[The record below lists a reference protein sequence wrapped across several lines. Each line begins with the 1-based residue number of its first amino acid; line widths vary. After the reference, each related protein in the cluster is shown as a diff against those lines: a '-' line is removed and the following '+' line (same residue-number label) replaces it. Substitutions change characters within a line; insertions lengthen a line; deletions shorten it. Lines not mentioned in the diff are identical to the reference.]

1 MKRMQINMAAVCA
14 VAAIGAMLSGC
25 VALSPLVSQDPAVR
39 KQAME
44 QVTDQ
49 KELFFIAMNID
60 AGFFPSAHLS
70 GGEYPEDVRVMAV
83 NKLADPGYL
92 LRCAFWNDGD
102 LYEDEGA
109 DINELAFRGKTY
121 RAEGNWW
128 NLRTAVA
135 PGDAVRAAAR
145 EKICELEML
154 KKVAA
159 VVGGINAFGNG
170 GQGGGRRG
178 VSSGP
183 SAGASS
189 GGSGYVGILPRG
201 FMTKDRRFIEYAN
214 GDSAY
219 FDRQYAPVRPGN
231 PLDVTLTEIVEKQ
244 DLRGA
249 VAFLFN
255 ASSSGPTVAPK
266 AYAKAFSKLS
276 KINSKTASALFRK
289 VCMNGDKLRDDIREE
304 NKASFEEWKSMLFS
318 RIENPD
324 DSVLNA
330 YLSGMNGCGGDD
342 LAALFA
348 KIKDKKVLC
357 QVAQKMLGDKYM
369 ICGKYVE
376 SFSNDKLVR
385 FRTSSG
391 TLYEIKPDAARNLL
405 KALNDEDT
413 LAHLALT
420 AGLFSIRKAAAEK
433 IKNTEML
440 FTIATDKL
448 ENCPIDTSLKE
459 YDYDSNWSSIT
470 YKKSRANLRKAAI
483 EGVSD
488 VAVLKKIRS
497 QAGDQLTKQY
507 VSNRMAALGANDLDE
522 LLAYDKYDADLFT
535 YLESTKDEGVLQKL
549 AQGAKLKG
557 VRLMAARALGEKT
570 YAEIAAKEVPDGIE
584 NVPDGVVHVGAFR
597 LDMSIED
604 ALALFATLDPE
615 SNPKLYLDKK
625 VLCIANKGDWD
636 LAWADAKSLKVHWF
650 TLRTPFVKKL
660 VGFQSGSFDD
670 LERVVRKN
678 YLGDGGNVNFITKN
692 SVKQEIWEI
701 ANTDGITMRYFRKP
715 VSFGEDTARSLRK
728 FRNSYQD
735 NGGSASGLANAME
748 DALQGAQ
755 NNDDAQTTRFAPQG
769 SIQILYT
776 RDAVKGIW

>member
-1 MKRMQINMAAVCA
+1 MAAVCA
-14 VAAIGAMLSGC
+14 VAAMGAMLSGC
-25 VALSPLVSQDPAVR
+25 IAPSPLVSQDPAVR

-60 AGFFPSAHLS
+60 ARFFPSAHLS

-83 NKLADPGYL
+83 NKLDDPGYL

-109 DINELAFRGKTY
+109 DINELVFRGKTY
-121 RAEGNWW
+121 RAEGNSW

-135 PGDAVRAAAR
+135 PGDAVRAAAK
-145 EKICELEML
+145 EKICGLEMF
-154 KKVAA
+154 KKVSA
-159 VVGGINAFGNG
+159 VVGGIDAFGNG
-170 GQGGGRRG
+170 GQSGGMRG

-183 SAGASS
+183 SAVASS

-201 FMTKDRRFIEYAN
+201 FMTKDRRFIEYAK

-244 DLRGA
+244 DQRGA

-255 ASSSGPTVAPK
+255 ASASGPTVAPT
-266 AYAKAFSKLS
+266 AYAKAFSKLG

-304 NKASFEEWKSMLFS
+304 FKASFEEWKAALFS
-318 RIENPD
+318 QVESPD
-324 DSVLNA
+324 EGMLNA
-330 YLSGMNGCGGDD
+330 YLAGLSGCEGGD
-342 LAALFA
+342 LTALFA
-348 KIKDKKVLC
+348 KIKDKKLLRS
-357 QVAQKMLGDKYM
+357 VADKMLGKKETL
-369 ICGKYVE
+369 CGKYVE
-376 SFSNDKLVR
+376 SFPNDKLVR
-385 FRTSSG
+385 FRTNSG
-391 TLYEIKPDAARNLL
+391 MLYEIKPDAARNLL

-413 LAHLALT
+413 LAHLALN
-420 AGLFSIRKAAAEK
+420 AGLFSIRRAAVEK
-433 IKNTEML
+433 IKNAELL
-440 FTIATDKL
+440 FKIAAAKL

-459 YDYDSNWSSIT
+459 YDYDSKWSSVT
-470 YKKSRANLRKAAI
+470 DKKSRANLRKVAI
-483 EGVSD
+483 EGISD

-497 QAGDQLTKQY
+497 QAEDQLTKQY
-507 VSNRMAALGANDLDE
+507 VSVRMTTLGANDLDE

-597 LDMSIED
+597 LGMSIED
-604 ALALFATLDPE
+604 VLALFVTLDPE
-615 SNPKLYLDKK
+615 SSPKLYLDKK

-636 LAWADAKSLKVHWF
+636 LAWADAKSLKVHWL

-660 VGFQSGSFDD
+660 VDFKNGSFDE
-670 LERVVRKN
+670 LERVVRTK
-678 YLGDGGNVNFITKN
+678 YFGGALGGKLNIIKKN
-692 SVKQEIWEI
+692 SVSQKIIEL
-701 ANTDGITMRYFRKP
+701 ANTDGITMRYFKEP
-715 VSFGEDTARSLRK
+715 VSFGEDTARLLRK
-728 FRNSYQD
+728 LGNSYQD
-735 NGGSASGLANAME
+735 NSGSASGLANAME
-748 DALQGAQ
+748 DAVQGAQ
-755 NNDDAQTTRFAPQG
+755 NNDDAQSTRFAPQG